1 MLTKMSISN
10 SNHLPFLLFTDVP
23 DYYSLFP
30 SSKSEFEFQEINENR
45 ITQSNLREDDNFD
58 NAEASKIDRIEDF
71 ERKNKP
77 KFNVHEISNFNEKR
91 KCKPQ
96 NPKIKTCV
104 GM

>member
-1 MLTKMSISN
+1 MPKSN

-45 ITQSNLREDDNFD
+45 ITQSNLREDDDFD
-58 NAEASKIDRIEDF
+58 DAEASKIDKIEDF